1 MAYDEA
7 LATRVREL
15 IAGETGLAEMEMFG
29 GLAFLL
35 DGNMACGV
43 RGDDLLVRVDPAVH
57 EADMAEAGVRPDDLT
72 GRPVRGWLLVEPSGR
87 GKDDDLRRWVGRG
100 VAYARSLPPK
110 WPNRAAPGP
119 GST

>member
-1 MAYDEA
+1 MAYDEG

-15 IAGETGLAEMEMFG
+15 LGGETGLAEMQMFG

-43 RGDDLLVRVDPAVH
+43 RGDDLLVRADLAMY
-57 EADMAEAGVRPDDLT
+57 EAHMAEAGVRPDDLT
-72 GRPVRGWLLVEPSGR
+72 GRPVKGWLLVEPIGH
-87 GKDDDLRRWVGRG
+87 GEDDDLRCWVGRG

-110 WPNRAAPGP
+110 
-119 GST
+119 